1 MKRLVIITVGKTHSG
16 KTTFAKA
23 LEQQLHHSLVIDQD
37 NHAEFINTYYKPLLP
52 KQGPNAIKYTITQS
66 IVSYAVQQTNLHLIL
81 CNSNRSRKDR
91 LELLSY
97 FQRNGFTSILV
108 NFDIPDPILQ
118 ERVIKS
124 QRSTAIFRFVSN
136 FEEVLTRQQAE
147 TDKEDIK
154 APLIDE
160 ADHLFVIKKEPEVQ
174 SVIQRIVTLEANV

>member
-1 MKRLVIITVGKTHSG
+1 MLFNKL
-16 KTTFAKA
+16 
-23 LEQQLHHSLVIDQD
+23 
-37 NHAEFINTYYKPLLP
+37 N
-52 KQGPNAIKYTITQS
+52 
-66 IVSYAVQQTNLHLIL
+66 LIL